1 MQYDRIAKPLQ
12 LATAIGGAFVV
23 TFWVLYFTANDSL
36 GLVEPSVARFE
47 EAFLVADAVFAIVLF
62 ATAVSLRLRRSVGP
76 FLLAIAGSMS
86 LYLGLLD
93 ATFYARNGLLFP
105 LTGTSA
111 VELVIIGL
119 CIGGGLYALR
129 GAWAIW
135 RVR

>member
-1 MQYDRIAKPLQ
+1 MAYDRHSRPLQ

-23 TFWVLYFTANDSL
+23 TFWLLYFTANDAL
-36 GLVEPSVARFE
+36 QLVEPSVARFE
-47 EAFLVADAVFAIVLF
+47 ESFLVPDAVFVVVLF
-62 ATAVSLRLRRSVGP
+62 ATSFSLWRRRSVGP

-105 LTGTSA
+105 LTGSSA
-111 VELVIIGL
+111 VELFIISL
-119 CIGGGLYALR
+119 CVGGGLYALYA
-129 GAWAIW
+129 AWGMW